1 MWPGGQERTEM
12 VVMLS
17 MFAREIVVQRQQ
29 ELLEEVRR
37 MRASAA
43 LRGPSPR
50 ETMAKALIALAVWL
64 APSTRSAVA
73 GQTAQVAH
81 GARA

>member
-1 MWPGGQERTEM
+1 
-12 VVMLS
+12 MLS
-17 MFAREIVVQRQQ
+17 MYAREIVVQRQQ
-29 ELLEEVRR
+29 ELLEEARR
-37 MRASAA
+37 MRVSAA

-64 APSTRSAVA
+64 APSTRAALA
-73 GQTAQVAH
+73 GQTTQAAQAAH